1 MYSLLTSGQYVL
13 FAVILGALII
23 ALSFHE
29 FGHAITA
36 KYFGDDTAEKMGRI
50 SLNPMRHLDFGG
62 TLLLIFVG
70 FGYAKPVP
78 TNPNKFNSKW
88 ADLFISGAG
97 PFMNFILAV
106 FAINT
111 YLLLIK
117 TGTVSPD
124 QKDVQFF
131 VLYFTQIN
139 LLLMV
144 FNLIPIGALDG
155 HYILPY
161 FLPKS
166 LRRPYL
172 YYNAKYGNHIFM
184 ILILASIMGVPVFR
198 EVLSIGQALIPWI
211 IFINP

>member
-1 MYSLLTSGQYVL
+1 MLSLLTDGHYVL

-29 FGHAITA
+29 FGHAVTA

-50 SLNPMRHLDFGG
+50 SLNPKVHMDLGG

-78 TNPNKFNSKW
+78 TNPNNFNSKW
-88 ADLFISGAG
+88 ADLFISAAG
-97 PFMNFILAV
+97 PFMNLLLAV
-106 FAINT
+106 IAINL
-111 YLLLIK
+111 YILMVKWGVVGEGSNSI
-117 TGTVSPD
+117 
-124 QKDVQFF
+124 QYF

-139 LLLMV
+139 MLLMV

-161 FLPKS
+161 FLPRR
-166 LRRPYL
+166 LRRSYVH
-172 YYNAKYGNHIFM
+172 YNAKYGNHVFM
-184 ILILASIMGVPVFR
+184 ILILASIAGVPVFR

-211 IFINP
+211 IFV